1 MECAGAAWY
10 SNCITRR
17 CCSGDRRRSYFF
29 PPELPATVL
38 QRGSEHEALE
48 DYERHLVRER
58 EYRFRDVYPPALEL
72 LKKQKEYE
80 TKKIKGR

>member
-1 MECAGAAWY
+1 
-10 SNCITRR
+10 
-17 CCSGDRRRSYFF
+17 
-29 PPELPATVL
+29 VL
-38 QRGSEHEALE
+38 QKGSEHEALE

-58 EYRFRDVYPPALEL
+58 EYRFRDVYPPAPEL

>member
-1 MECAGAAWY
+1 MECAGRLGTA
-10 SNCITRR
+10 TVLP
-17 CCSGDRRRSYFF
+17 GDVVVATDEGAIFF
-29 PPELPATVL
+29 PPGLLATVV
-38 QRGSEHEALE
+38 QKGSEHEALE

-58 EYRFRDVYPPALEL
+58 KYRFRDVYPPALEL